1 MNDEYGSDFI
11 TITDEDGQEYELE
24 LLDTLEDNG
33 TLYLA
38 LLVEDDK
45 TGEDGNMVIMK
56 QVVENGEEILSTLDS
71 DEEVERI
78 YGLFL
83 DQMYE
88 DTDEE

>member
-78 YGLFL
+78 YGLFM
-83 DQMYE
+83 DQMFEE
-88 DTDEE
+88 DDEE